1 MRLPVAIVLGLA
13 CLVAL
18 AAAGCGSQNDNS
30 TPVAC
35 LEGEAAYLVALRSA
49 PGDVKLAG
57 GTPISDCLSKN
68 QQAGDL
74 AGVGETLVTAATK
87 LNAEAR
93 AEPGGDANL
102 QLGYLLGAAQR
113 GAEKTEGIHADLV
126 RRLTVAARFAPGTDP
141 LTKQFLAA
149 YAKGF
154 TAGHAHG

>member
-1 MRLPVAIVLGLA
+1 MRLSTAIVLGLA
-13 CLVAL
+13 CLAAL
-18 AAAGCGSQNDNS
+18 AAAGCGSQGDSS

-35 LEGEAAYLVALRSA
+35 LEGEAAYLEALKAA
-49 PGDVKLAG
+49 PGEVELTGETLISECLAE
-57 GTPISDCLSKN
+57 N

-74 AGVGETLVTAATK
+74 ATVGETLVTTATK

-113 GAEKTEGIHADLV
+113 GAEKTEGIHSDLI
-126 RRLTVAARFAPGTDP
+126 RRLTVAARFAPGAQP
-141 LTKQFLAA
+141 LGKEFLAT

-154 TAGHAHG
+154 TAGHATG